1 MITNVKI
8 CQFQSSIFSQNCQF
22 QSILPDPDHDHCDHN
37 DDAQCDDD
45 DDDIQQYW
53 WDDHVTT
60 FPAQFYNLLS
70 PTDYNELFGD
80 EDIDEV
86 VDHATELTDSM
97 IQENSTA
104 TDYDIA
110 NMSYAATD
118 HASLTNTDTDH
129 AIMYEDATT
138 DHAIMYEDAAT
149 YKDAATYH
157 LSQLLM
163 AVNKS
168 NMGKLV
174 NQSADW
180 CSDKNISSGYI
191 CVEINLSQPIN
202 LIHGTKLQLPSIYN
216 IRKLTMEKLQKMS
229 TNREKERKEKRPTPN
244 CNSSCR
250 LSRRC
255 RGLKEKG

>member
-1 MITNVKI
+1 
-8 CQFQSSIFSQNCQF
+8 
-22 QSILPDPDHDHCDHN
+22 
-37 DDAQCDDD
+37 
-45 DDDIQQYW
+45 
-53 WDDHVTT
+53 
-60 FPAQFYNLLS
+60 
-70 PTDYNELFGD
+70 
-80 EDIDEV
+80 
-86 VDHATELTDSM
+86 
-97 IQENSTA
+97 
-104 TDYDIA
+104 
-110 NMSYAATD
+110 MSYAATD

-149 YKDAATYH
+149 YH
-157 LSQLLM
+157 LSQLL
-163 AVNKS
+163 NKS

-180 CSDKNISSGYI
+180 CSDKNIYSGYI

-244 CNSSCR
+244 CNSSCQ

-255 RGLKEKG
+255 RGLREKG